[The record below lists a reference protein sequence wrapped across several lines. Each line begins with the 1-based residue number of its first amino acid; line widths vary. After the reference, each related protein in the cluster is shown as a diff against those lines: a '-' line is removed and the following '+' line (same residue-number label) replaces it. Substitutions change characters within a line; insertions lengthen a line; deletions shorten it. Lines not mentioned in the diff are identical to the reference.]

1 MYYKYNTVICCHL
14 SFLYIFL
21 KSPYCL
27 KDKFT
32 YNLGDFQGFPQR
44 WPIIGIALS
53 SLGFCIGPLL
63 DGIHSNAQLL
73 VYDTGAINIGP
84 LQTNVLVPPFLG
96 VFYGVVGLLQLVLD
110 NRFAA
115 KDRLPKTSS
124 KRLLLSFIFLIV
136 ILELSAEMYKA
147 GTPYNREAYVLF
159 ALAELNW
166 YLFDGT
172 WWGFGLAA
180 LVGVGCPLAEIPL
193 MKDKIV
199 VKVDSYDRFLCADCY
214 TSRVRSD
221 FASLINQ
228 EVRKQVYGM
237 RPYNVC
243 GGWQNSF
250 QLLLGIAIWKL
261 SFSQMRGY
269 FDLWHYPKANVAI
282 FDEGLV
288 TWVLAC
294 YFSYVPFLANLSRWL
309 DLQLKT
315 QKYDSLTD

>member
-1 MYYKYNTVICCHL
+1 MAAL
-14 SFLYIFL
+14 LWL
-21 KSPYCL
+21 
-27 KDKFT
+27 
-32 YNLGDFQGFPQR
+32 LGLHG
-44 WPIIGIALS
+44 
-53 SLGFCIGPLL
+53 GPNRLTEMPL
-63 DGIHSNAQLL
+63 AQ
-73 VYDTGAINIGP
+73 
-84 LQTNVLVPPFLG
+84 VPPFLG

-115 KDRLPKTSS
+115 KVRLPKTSS

-136 ILELSAEMYKA
+136 ILELSAKMYKA
-147 GTPYNREAYVLF
+147 GTPYNLEAYVLF

-193 MKDKIV
+193 MK
-199 VKVDSYDRFLCADCY
+199 
-214 TSRVRSD
+214 
-221 FASLINQ
+221 
-228 EVRKQVYGM
+228 
-237 RPYNVC
+237 
-243 GGWQNSF
+243 
-250 QLLLGIAIWKL
+250 
-261 SFSQMRGY
+261 Y